1 MATGLSELSDSAKRL
16 VDTRRSINTSDK
28 ENHSHEYLKH
38 GLQRIDE

>member
-1 MATGLSELSDSAKRL
+1 MATALSEYSDSAKRV
-16 VDTRRSINTSDK
+16 VDTLKSTNTSDK